1 MNNNPSKNE
10 IDFVRESLLQFNN
23 SCVGDD
29 GHAPLNLIEYDAHGN
44 IIAGIIGGT
53 YWGFVRLFADQ
64 YPKLKFR
71 EPMGAASP
79 VE

>member
-1 MNNNPSKNE
+1 METFGFPLFLKWTKPK
-10 IDFVRESLLQFNN
+10 VLHLHYSLFTIHYSLFTQKGPRPIPRRGW
-23 SCVGDD
+23 C
-29 GHAPLNLIEYDAHGN
+29 LGN
-44 IIAGIIGGT
+44 
-53 YWGFVRLFADQ
+53 Q

>member
-1 MNNNPSKNE
+1 MEKVSQRVFEKFTNCSSSSSEKTPPEPWK
-10 IDFVRESLLQFNN
+10 
-23 SCVGDD
+23 
-29 GHAPLNLIEYDAHGN
+29 
-44 IIAGIIGGT
+44 AGAGM
-53 YWGFVRLFADQ
+53 RDQ